1 MTNRKLFTF
10 LIYFLPVPV
19 VIGSLCVGPSH
30 GISIDDI
37 INVFVS
43 KFLGLQGS
51 SPDAIIWDIR
61 LPRIILV
68 FIVGAALAMSGSAL
82 QAVFRN
88 PLVDPFVLGLS
99 SGAAFGASLAMAV
112 SFFSV
117 QMSAFVFGIVA
128 VAASY
133 GMARKNGK
141 VSIVSLI
148 LAGII
153 VNGVFT
159 ALFTI
164 VQFISDPFKLQTIV
178 HWTMGDFHNA
188 NWHKVRSMVIPA
200 AAGTAVL
207 VLYRWRLNVLSLG
220 DEEAR
225 AVGARPEREK
235 IIILVAATLASS
247 AAVAVAGIISLYG
260 LLVPHCVR
268 MLVGVD
274 NRRSMPLNLFFGGSF
289 LVLIDDVSRT
299 VAGFEIPIGVFTML
313 IGAPF
318 FIFLMKKAAIGW
330 EK

>member
-1 MTNRKLFTF
+1 MTNRKLFIV
-10 LIYFLPVPV
+10 LIYLLPVPV
-19 VIGSLCVGPSH
+19 VLGSLFVGPSH
-30 GISIDDI
+30 HVSISEMTRIFMSRIQGFQDAT
-37 INVFVS
+37 
-43 KFLGLQGS
+43 LGS
-51 SPDAIIWDIR
+51 IIWDIR
-61 LPRIILV
+61 MPRIILV
-68 FIVGAALAMSGSAL
+68 FIVGSVLAMSGAAL

-117 QMSAFVFGIVA
+117 QVSAFLFGIVA

-133 GMARKNGK
+133 AMARKNGK

-188 NWHKVRSMVIPA
+188 NWNKVQSVVIPA
-200 AAGTAVL
+200 VMGATVL
-207 VLYRWRLNVLSLG
+207 VLFRWRLNVLSLG

-235 IIILVAATLASS
+235 IIILLAATLASS

-260 LLVPHCVR
+260 LLVPHSVR
-268 MLVGVD
+268 MLAGVD
-274 NRRSMPLNLFFGGSF
+274 NQRSIPLNLFLGGSF
-289 LVLIDDVSRT
+289 LVVIDDVSRT
-299 VAGFEIPIGVFTML
+299 LAGFEIPIGVFTML

-318 FIFLMKKAAIGW
+318 FIFLMKKTAIGW